1 MTLALVQ
8 SIHPRPIFATN
19 GYRMHWGSTCQKN
32 TERALSFSGVVANCL
47 SALWDDGTYC
57 GDLVLWSRV
66 RALADEGVF
75 EMEGD
80 GMRMCNS
87 SVRLASRA
95 V

>member
-1 MTLALVQ
+1 MIGAN
-8 SIHPRPIFATN
+8 AA
-19 GYRMHWGSTCQKN
+19 Y
-32 TERALSFSGVVANCL
+32 VVANCL
-47 SALWDDGTYC
+47 GALWDDGTYC

-80 GMRMCNS
+80 GVRMRNS